1 MQKDRV
7 RKEKGMKNREKGR
20 KVKSKRGKRIG

>member
-7 RKEKGMKNREKGR
+7 RKEKGMKNREKER
-20 KVKSKRGKRIG
+20 KVKSKRGKKNW